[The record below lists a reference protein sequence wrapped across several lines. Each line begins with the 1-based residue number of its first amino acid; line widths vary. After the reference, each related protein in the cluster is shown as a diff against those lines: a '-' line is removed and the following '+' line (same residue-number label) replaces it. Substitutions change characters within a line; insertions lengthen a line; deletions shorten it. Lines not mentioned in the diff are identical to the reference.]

1 MKEYHPLRRSEKAIK
16 DEKIISNILKEQ
28 PYLTIALCN
37 DNNPYLVTLNYAY
50 DTENEIFYIH
60 CANSGKKNEYLINN
74 SNVWGQIMED
84 GGYLKGECDYKYRTI
99 HFKGNFQFIEDLTE
113 KRRALELMID
123 KFEEDPEPVRVK
135 FINEKALKNVNIGR
149 IQIETITGKQGGIKN

>member
-16 DEKIISNILKEQ
+16 DEKIIANMLNEEHF
-28 PYLTIALCN
+28 LTIALCN